1 MPQGTIFRPG
11 FPIFPPPGRAW
22 RIGNLPLRNA
32 APGDRLHGV
41 RFPAFLK
48 GRIMSATT
56 TRPDLAKLSARLAAN
71 NARVDAFLNSLPS
84 RIDRLVEAALA
95 GDWDQVRQ
103 VSEFIALSG
112 AACDC
117 PELAAKAEVVANEA
131 KQATDSTTLRRGVL
145 RLICEC
151 GRARPK

>member
-1 MPQGTIFRPG
+1 
-11 FPIFPPPGRAW
+11 
-22 RIGNLPLRNA
+22 
-32 APGDRLHGV
+32 
-41 RFPAFLK
+41 
-48 GRIMSATT
+48 MSATT
-56 TRPDLAKLSARLAAN
+56 ARPDLAKLSARLAAN

-103 VSEFIALSG
+103 VSEFIAMSG

-117 PELAAKAEVVANEA
+117 TELAAKAEAVAKEA

-151 GRARPK
+151 GRARPQQG